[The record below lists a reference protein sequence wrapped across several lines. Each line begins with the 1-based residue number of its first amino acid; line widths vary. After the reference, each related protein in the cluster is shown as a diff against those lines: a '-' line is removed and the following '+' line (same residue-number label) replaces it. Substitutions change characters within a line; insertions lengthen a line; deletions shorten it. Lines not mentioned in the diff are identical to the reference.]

1 MGFQWDNKFYKECCL
16 PFGLRTAPFLFNLL
30 AEALHWIVQSWLGWE
45 KTCHLLDDI
54 IHIVPQ
60 SQYQQLESKVRNF
73 VQLTNFLG
81 IPRNDSKFELGQVIT
96 VFGYELDT
104 TSFTIRLPLKKDE
117 KVQAAVNTTLTKKKL
132 TLWEVQV
139 VAGLLSWSAPAVQLG
154 WVFCRRLWDFERQF
168 SIHRPQQ
175 HIKIPL
181 EVVDDLHWW
190 AKLLPQ
196 SNGIRFFDDVA
207 RVTYYLYTDASGIGM
222 GGFYYTGGSGEWKDN
237 IHHTSAANSYSTS
250 YYTEHVL
257 DINVFEVEA
266 VGIALQKWGYRWKH
280 QRLIAFTDN
289 TATFRGILKGTL
301 NSSANSNLH
310 ALLCLAAQLDIIIE
324 PRHVAGSNNE
334 LADAL
339 SRFDKKTIA
348 NWCPHW

>member
-16 PFGLRTAPFLFNLL
+16 PFGLRTAPFLFNLF

-104 TSFTIRLPLKKDE
+104 TSFTIRLPLKKVE

-154 WVFCRRLWDFERQF
+154 WVFCRRL
-168 SIHRPQQ
+168 
-175 HIKIPL
+175 
-181 EVVDDLHWW
+181 
-190 AKLLPQ
+190 
-196 SNGIRFFDDVA
+196 
-207 RVTYYLYTDASGIGM
+207 
-222 GGFYYTGGSGEWKDN
+222 
-237 IHHTSAANSYSTS
+237 
-250 YYTEHVL
+250 
-257 DINVFEVEA
+257 
-266 VGIALQKWGYRWKH
+266 
-280 QRLIAFTDN
+280 
-289 TATFRGILKGTL
+289 
-301 NSSANSNLH
+301 
-310 ALLCLAAQLDIIIE
+310 
-324 PRHVAGSNNE
+324 
-334 LADAL
+334 
-339 SRFDKKTIA
+339 
-348 NWCPHW
+348 